1 MAKYFSRICR
11 ARSYLSYH
19 AENFDPENDLA
30 LRDSIFWIASWQ
42 QEYLSEGI
50 GPNDARPEAAR
61 SNMAV
66 SPDEH

>member
-19 AENFDPENDLA
+19 AENFDPDNDLA

-42 QEYLSEGI
+42 QEYLSEDW
-50 GPNDARPEAAR
+50 PNDVCPKAAR
-61 SNMAV
+61 SNVGAV
-66 SPDEH
+66 SG